1 MPFKPL
7 VLPALLVAL
16 ISACNGQKQSMAQ
29 DAPPSDHGTSTVHYA
44 SAPDSVFFLLRRT
57 PCFGTCPAYTIT
69 ILGDGRAS
77 YSGNAHV
84 ERLGEYTGRVEEAMM
99 QALYERAKEI
109 GFFKLED
116 RYDGQVTDLPS
127 TIIRVSAD
135 GHDKRV
141 VVRVG
146 PPAAFKRYAS
156 YADSLLAGVKWM
168 PVETK

>member
-1 MPFKPL
+1 MLAKPL
-7 VLPALLVAL
+7 VLPAMLVAL
-16 ISACNGQKQSMAQ
+16 ISACDSQKQSIAQ
-29 DAPPSDHGTSTVHYA
+29 DTPPADRGTSAVQYA

-69 ILGDGRAS
+69 ILGDGRAR

-84 ERLGEYTGRVEEAMM
+84 ERIGEYTGRVEEVTMK
-99 QALYERAKEI
+99 ALYDRAQEI

-141 VVRVG
+141 VGRVS
-146 PPAAFKRYAS
+146 PPAAFKSYAMF
-156 YADSLLAGVKWM
+156 ADSLLAGVRWTPM
-168 PVETK
+168 ATK